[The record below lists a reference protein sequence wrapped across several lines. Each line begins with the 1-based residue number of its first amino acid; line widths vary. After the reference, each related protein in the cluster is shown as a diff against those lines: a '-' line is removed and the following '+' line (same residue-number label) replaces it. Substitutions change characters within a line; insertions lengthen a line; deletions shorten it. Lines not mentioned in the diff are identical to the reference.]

1 MKTKGKR
8 TFECLTNV
16 RFFYWKTGFGY
27 KVTFFPAFIIIFSEK
42 LFDFL
47 RFCIE
52 LFSKSLKAILRTD

>member
-1 MKTKGKR
+1 MY
-8 TFECLTNV
+8 V
-16 RFFYWKTGFGY
+16 RPVKLCPVYYWKTGFGY

-52 LFSKSLKAILRTD
+52 MFSKSLKAILRTD